1 LIDKLDKSEKMYW
14 AKSIWKVDF
23 APQHPTEDYPYG
35 FYTEERLLHS
45 LMDHK
50 KRTEPWDKGDGIVRS
65 SFDSLLD
72 FFSKLEY

>member
-1 LIDKLDKSEKMYW
+1 LGKIYTDE
-14 AKSIWKVDF
+14 VDF

-50 KRTEPWDKGDGIVRS
+50 KRTATTTTTTTAAACGQVVEGLVE
-65 SFDSLLD
+65 LNLT
-72 FFSKLEY
+72 